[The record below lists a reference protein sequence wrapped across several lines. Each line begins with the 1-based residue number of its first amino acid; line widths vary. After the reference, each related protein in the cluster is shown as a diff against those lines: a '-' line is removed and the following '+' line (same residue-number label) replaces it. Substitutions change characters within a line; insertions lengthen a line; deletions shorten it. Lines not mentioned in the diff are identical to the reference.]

1 MLKLTPV
8 RHPTL
13 DDHHR
18 VPIIRVNG
26 KYEVYVEEDFV
37 RIYDDEDLPGLIK
50 LRMAMAKAGTKELG
64 YEGMVTARIYECSS
78 ANKHLADIG
87 WCITDDLAVLVLPT
101 KYLTYM
107 KTQEYPEVYRQ
118 VEGFGFLSSTS
129 PTFLTLEG
137 FITWQHRK
145 SKSKQKSKQS

>member
-101 KYLTYM
+101 KYLTYL
-107 KTQEYPEVYRQ
+107 KTQEYDNEKVRCLVSSVY
-118 VEGFGFLSSTS
+118 
-129 PTFLTLEG
+129 PTFPTFPTLEAY
-137 FITWQHRK
+137 IDWLRLK
-145 SKSKQKSKQS
+145 SK

>member
-1 MLKLTPV
+1 MLRLTPV

-18 VPIIRVNG
+18 VPVIRIDG
-26 KYEVYVEEDFV
+26 RYEIYVEEDFV
-37 RIYDDEDLPGLIK
+37 RIYDDEDLPDLVK
-50 LRMAMAKAGTKELG
+50 TRMAMAKAGTKELG

-101 KYLTYM
+101 KYLTYL
-107 KTQEYPEVYRQ
+107 KTQEYDNEKVRCLVSSVY
-118 VEGFGFLSSTS
+118 
-129 PTFLTLEG
+129 PTFPTFPTLEAY
-137 FITWQHRK
+137 IDWLRLK
-145 SKSKQKSKQS
+145 SK

>member
-13 DDHHR
+13 ADHHR
-18 VPIIRVNG
+18 VPVIRIDG
-26 KYEVYVEEDFV
+26 RYEIYVEEDFV
-37 RIYDDEDLPGLIK
+37 RIYDDEDLPDLVK
-50 LRMAMAKAGTKELG
+50 TRMAMAKAGTKELG

-101 KYLTYM
+101 KYLTYL
-107 KTQEYPEVYRQ
+107 KTQEYDSEESYQLLNTVIKIKARKR
-118 VEGFGFLSSTS
+118 
-129 PTFLTLEG
+129 PTFYTLEEY
-137 FITWQHRK
+137 IDWLRLK
-145 SKSKQKSKQS
+145 SK

>member
-13 DDHHR
+13 ADHHR
-18 VPIIRVNG
+18 VPVIRVNG
-26 KYEVYVEEDFV
+26 KYEIYVEEDFV

-101 KYLTYM
+101 EYLTYL
-107 KTQEYPEVYRQ
+107 KTREYAADSVR
-118 VEGFGFLSSTS
+118 FLNRAV
-129 PTFLTLEG
+129 PTFPTLEAY
-137 FITWQHRK
+137 IDWLRLK
-145 SKSKQKSKQS
+145 SK